1 MSGRCKA
8 MWGADSIRRTRC
20 VPFPLPGA
28 AGATFSSKSAAK
40 GPNRSGALAGSRQA
54 AAQNCCRSTVR
65 SRGNIPVG
73 GRGSSGPCTGGEAA
87 LLDRLREQSMSGS
100 LRTGTLCAVQPPRR
114 LPSAGAAADKAPP
127 AARLPPRLASSRAPT
142 GAAVAGPPAVAPSR
156 AALPSRRRDSRQPPT
171 ASWNWGT
178 ARLGMEMLVLR
189 GGWGGASPRLAS
201 RASARHPGSRCRR
214 AAPAPRR
221 GAAQRAPWRHA
232 NPACRRDQPP
242 SRAAHLSLRV
252 ACVMRR
258 RRSSEVPTSERNT
271 RSPLP
276 QSTTGAPLP
285 AAAPRRAAGA
295 PLGSAPEADS
305 AEALG
310 RAPAVAG

>member
-189 GGWGGASPRLAS
+189 GGWGGHH
-201 RASARHPGSRCRR
+201 RAWHR
-214 AAPAPRR
+214 AQALGTQAPDAGALPLLRGGGQRNGRR
-221 GAAQRAPWRHA
+221 GAMRILHAGATSRH
-232 NPACRRDQPP
+232 PA
-242 SRAAHLSLRV
+242 LRTFR
-252 ACVMRR
+252 C
-258 RRSSEVPTSERNT
+258 
-271 RSPLP
+271 
-276 QSTTGAPLP
+276 GLP
-285 AAAPRRAAGA
+285 A
-295 PLGSAPEADS
+295 
-305 AEALG
+305 
-310 RAPAVAG
+310 